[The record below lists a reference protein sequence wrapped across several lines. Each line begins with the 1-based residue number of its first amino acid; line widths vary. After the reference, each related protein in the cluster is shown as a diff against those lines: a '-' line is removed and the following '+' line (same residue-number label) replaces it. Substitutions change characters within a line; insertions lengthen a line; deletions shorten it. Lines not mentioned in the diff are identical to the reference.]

1 MSYLPN
7 SSIEVVR
14 PDIPRGTVK
23 HALFDFDGTLSLI
36 REGWQKVMVGM
47 MVDILMATPN
57 HESRE
62 ALTLVVREF
71 VDRLTGKQTIYQML
85 QLAEEVRL
93 RGQQPRDPLDY
104 KRQYLDLLWEQI
116 KDRVRG
122 LKEGSIS
129 REQMLVPGSL
139 DMLEALRERGVAC
152 YLASG
157 TDMPYVLDE
166 SGALG
171 LHAFFGEHIYG
182 ALDNWQ
188 SFSKAMLIQRIF
200 EQNGLSG
207 PDLST
212 FGDGY
217 VEIENTV
224 EAGGI
229 AVGLATDE
237 RNPGQVDAWKRER
250 LIRAGALLIMPD
262 FTQTSALLDYLLPQ

>member
-1 MSYLPN
+1 MCYLPN
-7 SSIEVVR
+7 STIELVR
-14 PDIPRGTVK
+14 ADLARGTIK

-62 ALTLVVREF
+62 QVTHVVREF

-85 QLAEEVRL
+85 QLADEVRL
-93 RGQQPRDPLDY
+93 RGQEPRDPLDY

-122 LKEGSIS
+122 LKEGTIA
-129 REQMLVPGSL
+129 RDQMLVPGSL
-139 DMLEALRERGVAC
+139 EMLEALRRRGVVC

-171 LHAFFGEHIYG
+171 LHDYFGEHIYG
-182 ALDNWQ
+182 ALDNWK

-200 EQNGLSG
+200 QQNALSG
-207 PDLST
+207 PELLT

-224 EAGGI
+224 EVGGI

-237 RNPGQVDAWKRER
+237 RHPGAVDTWKRER
-250 LIRAGALLIMPD
+250 LIRAGAALIMPD